1 MTLVEKIVGN
11 MDPEEVIDLLG
22 ISTARLVDALLEDIL
37 EERDL
42 FETHLEEVL

>member
-1 MTLVEKIVGN
+1 MTLVERIIAR

-22 ISTARLVDALLEDIL
+22 ISTVRLVDALLEDIL

-42 FETHLEEVL
+42 FETHLEEVE

>member
-1 MTLVEKIVGN
+1 MTLVERIVAN

-37 EERDL
+37 EEREA
-42 FETHLEEVL
+42 FEEYLDDE

>member
-1 MTLVEKIVGN
+1 MTLVERIVAN

-37 EERDL
+37 EEREA
-42 FETHLEEVL
+42 FEEHLDYE

>member
-1 MTLVEKIVGN
+1 MTLVERIVAS

-37 EERDL
+37 EERET
-42 FETHLEEVL
+42 FETHLEEV